1 MPQGERAQVSR
12 GLRAGWALAGACPR
26 PHSQAC
32 TLFFLLVG
40 AGGLIS
46 FCKIRR
52 HMRVMFST
60 TTGVLMF
67 TAMRKRLSAG
77 RGRQG
82 GGTVPNVPRQP
93 LCDHP
98 RAASL
103 ASQAPRRAAFLSLA
117 GCQPDIP
124 QTHHSASGAPSSC
137 PPWRWSLSATA
148 FRTEGY
154 LPGGPTGRDVRR
166 GGSAGS
172 VPDKG
177 AHPCSGPETQS

>member
-1 MPQGERAQVSR
+1 MSR
-12 GLRAGWALAGACPR
+12 DLRAGWALAGACPGL
-26 PHSQAC
+26 PSQAR

-82 GGTVPNVPRQP
+82 GGTVTNVPRQP

-98 RAASL
+98 RAASWPHGPCIEL
-103 ASQAPRRAAFLSLA
+103 RSSRWPAANQTSPKLTTAQAELPAAVLLGDGVCQQQHFILKATCLEGQQRRREQRRVCRVS
-117 GCQPDIP
+117 
-124 QTHHSASGAPSSC
+124 
-137 PPWRWSLSATA
+137 
-148 FRTEGY
+148 
-154 LPGGPTGRDVRR
+154 PG
-166 GGSAGS
+166 
-172 VPDKG
+172 
-177 AHPCSGPETQS
+177 